1 MTGQQKIFELF
12 EANRDVFC
20 EDIALKFS
28 VSRLTVWKITEAVQ
42 GCSKYL
48 RPVIQKMEICVL
60 GVVESSHVL
69 VRDQANI
76 GKSDSYIAS

>member
-1 MTGQQKIFELF
+1 MKGQQKIFELF

-42 GCSKYL
+42 GRSKYL
-48 RPVIQKMEICVL
+48 RTVIQKMEICVL
-60 GVVESSHVL
+60 ECRGIQPCSCAGSSKYRQ
-69 VRDQANI
+69 VR
-76 GKSDSYIAS
+76 

>member
-28 VSRLTVWKITEAVQ
+28 VSRLTVWKITEAVP
-42 GCSKYL
+42 GRSKYL
-48 RPVIQKMEICVL
+48 RTVIQKMEICAL
-60 GVVESSHVL
+60 GCCGIQPCSCAGSSKY
-69 VRDQANI
+69 R
-76 GKSDSYIAS
+76 

>member
-20 EDIALKFS
+20 EDIVLKFS
-28 VSRLTVWKITEAVQ
+28 VSRLAVWKITEAVQ
-42 GCSKYL
+42 GRKYL

-60 GVVESSHVL
+60 GCRGIQPCSCAGSS
-69 VRDQANI
+69 
-76 GKSDSYIAS
+76 K